1 MKDSYIF
8 YTDKLGKDYRRVFE
22 QIEIYVLIQNI
33 DDRTR
38 EERMNYLLD
47 IFMSAEQAG
56 KPPES
61 VTGKNLEHFCKM
73 FCSDLGFKHSVLFA
87 VDWLKSVAW
96 VMLIEAIINIFCYL
110 SNIPDGEAVDLMHIP
125 GTLNLLGYIIGIMTS
140 GIMMITSNIII
151 RRIMFKK
158 KRISLRILKAESYS
172 VAILSFVI
180 IFAFLNISQ
189 TDIFDYSS
197 FVAAIISTAYLIGY
211 YIFRKRDKR
220 PKIKHSELADDN
232 LVKEISST
240 MEKRIERANRKSIK
254 RGNGELSIEK
264 FLEKE
269 EKDWIRNTKISFY
282 CILITAVT
290 VSIASFISTY
300 LNEGFDGISDIFIYI
315 LTMLVINY
323 FIIKGYRNINNKVRS
338 ANIQWIES
346 KRRELDSDNIYTSNT
361 NNEKQSDSI
370 NPQ

>member
-22 QIEIYVLIQNI
+22 QIEIYVLSQNI

-110 SNIPDGEAVDLMHIP
+110 SNIPDGEAIDLMHIP

-151 RRIMFKK
+151 RRIMFKM
-158 KRISLRILKAESYS
+158 KRISMNILKIICGA
-172 VAILSFVI
+172 VAILSFLI
-180 IFAFLNISQ
+180 IFFALDIEQ
-189 TDIFDYSS
+189 TDIFDYSA
-197 FVAAIISTAYLIGY
+197 FVSGVISAAYLICY
-211 YIFRKRDKR
+211 YIVRKRDRR
-220 PKIKHSELADDN
+220 PKVKFSELVSDDMA
-232 LVKEISST
+232 KEVAST
-240 MEKRIERANRKSIK
+240 MEKKFKRANRKSIK
-254 RGNGELSIEK
+254 RGKGEISIEK

-269 EKDWIRNTKISFY
+269 EKNWRIDEKMSIY
-282 CILITAVT
+282 YPLILIVI
-290 VSIASFISTY
+290 SIASFISTY

-361 NNEKQSDSI
+361 NNEKQSDSM